1 MSGCGCSG
9 SAAQLER
16 QTLWVLLAINGVM
29 FVGEGIA
36 GWLAASTGLLA
47 DSLDML
53 ADAMVYGLALYAVG
67 RSLAMKR
74 RAARLS
80 GLLQIGLGLLILFEV
95 VRRLVVGSEPI
106 SMMMIA
112 VGAVALVA
120 NVACL
125 LLIARHRHG
134 EIHMRA
140 SWIFSTN
147 DVIANLGVIVS
158 GLLVLWSGSRLP
170 DLLIGSAISALVVYG
185 GVRILRESREGA
197 TCSG

>member
-1 MSGCGCSG
+1 MSGCGCG
-9 SAAQLER
+9 DNAKRLER
-16 QTLWVLLAINGVM
+16 TTLWWLLAINGVM
-29 FVGEGIA
+29 FVGEAIT

-67 RSLAMKR
+67 HTLAMKR

-80 GLLQIGLGLLILFEV
+80 GWLQIALGLLILFEV
-95 VRRLVVGSEPI
+95 VRRLLVGSEPV

-112 VGAVALVA
+112 VGSVALIA
-120 NVACL
+120 NVSCL
-125 LLIARHRHG
+125 LLIAKHRHG
-134 EIHMRA
+134 EVHMRA

-147 DVIANLGVIVS
+147 DVIANLGVIIS
-158 GLLVLWSGSRLP
+158 GLLVMWSGSRLP
-170 DLLIGSAISALVVYG
+170 DLVIGTAISALVVYG
-185 GVRILRESREGA
+185 GVRILRESREVP